1 MKVKPRYDS
10 GNGLKSTIKLVI
22 GLGNPEPDYKNT
34 YHNIGFLALDYLAE
48 NPQFSDSK
56 FIKSDVYMNQS
67 GDFVKKAVKKY
78 KIKPAEL
85 MIVHDDN
92 DIELGKYKISFA
104 RNSAGHHGV
113 DSIINF
119 LGTKNFWRLRIGIG
133 KIRKSAKKKAANLV
147 LKKIARSDWEILKK
161 TFSEIK
167 L

>member
-1 MKVKPRYDS
+1 MNV
-10 GNGLKSTIKLVI
+10 KLVI
-22 GLGNPEPDYKNT
+22 GLGNPDKKYKNT

-48 NPQFSDSK
+48 NPQFFDSK
-56 FIKSDVYMNQS
+56 FMKSDVYMNIS

-78 KIKPAEL
+78 KIRPEEL
-85 MIVHDDN
+85 MVVHDDS

-113 DSIINF
+113 DSIINS